1 MVRFIGRFYFLQ
13 LQPVLPQAHF
23 AWSVQQVQ
31 GLPLSHAQAFSFAQL
46 QALPQTHDLPSVQA
60 HALFPLHVQH
70 PVKAIAANATMPASC
85 IQGSATVK
93 NNGGVFNG
101 TLELMI
107 LNIDN
112 TTIVTRFYTPFLTI
126 AGGETATLSFS
137 SPFPN
142 GVSGKQYRMVLRD
155 PHDTSTNKMWG
166 IAQVFTVGEEPT
178 VTIKPGDVNEDG
190 EVNVND
196 VTVLINYILGKN
208 PETFNAEAANLNGDG
223 GINVNDV
230 TMLINLILGVQ

>member
-1 MVRFIGRFYFLQ
+1 
-13 LQPVLPQAHF
+13 
-23 AWSVQQVQ
+23 
-31 GLPLSHAQAFSFAQL
+31 
-46 QALPQTHDLPSVQA
+46 
-60 HALFPLHVQH
+60 
-70 PVKAIAANATMPASC
+70 
-85 IQGSATVK
+85 
-93 NNGGVFNG
+93 
-101 TLELMI
+101 
-107 LNIDN
+107 
-112 TTIVTRFYTPFLTI
+112 
-126 AGGETATLSFS
+126 
-137 SPFPN
+137 
-142 GVSGKQYRMVLRD
+142 MVLRD

-166 IAQVFTVGEEPT
+166 SAQVFTVGEEPT